1 MVLSSE
7 EGRDAV
13 QLMLKVSE
21 SNNHAELEK
30 MKLSLL
36 VKAKQEVL
44 EQRAADIRWS
54 HGGH

>member
-30 MKLSLL
+30 MKLRRCLSSCFSR
-36 VKAKQEVL
+36 EGTSSG
-44 EQRAADIRWS
+44 E
-54 HGGH
+54 